1 MRRASIVIALA
12 VVGLAGCGPEPKGES
27 VASYEQRRAEAARKN
42 PTPTPAGKKGE
53 VAKAPDAATFGGS
66 GEGFTYKAE
75 GRRDPFRSFVLDQAR
90 ERRGERGPLEQFD
103 LSQLSLVAVVWNTDK
118 PRALVLDPSG
128 RAYIVSEGTMIGKN
142 DGAVQ
147 RISDNTM
154 IVREAYVD
162 YVGERT
168 EKEIEMHVRQ
178 SQGG

>member
-1 MRRASIVIALA
+1 MILIALGLI
-12 VVGLAGCGPEPKGES
+12 GLAGCGPEPKGES
-27 VASYEQRRAEAARKN
+27 VSNYEQQRAEAARRN
-42 PTPTPAGKKGE
+42 PTLKPLGKKGE
-53 VAKAPDAATFGGS
+53 VAKADGAAAFGGA
-66 GEGFTYKAE
+66 GTGFSYSAS

-90 ERRGERGPLEQFD
+90 ERNGERGPLEQFD
-103 LSQLSLVAVVWNTDK
+103 LSQLSLVAVVWNTER

-128 RAYIVSEGTMIGKN
+128 RAYIVSEGTLIGKN

-147 RISDNTM
+147 RIGDNTM

-168 EKEIEMHVRQ
+168 EKEIELHVRQ

>member
-1 MRRASIVIALA
+1 VTVVIALGLI
-12 VVGLAGCGPEPKGES
+12 GLAGCGPEPKGES
-27 VASYEQRRAEAARKN
+27 VANYEQQRAEAARRN
-42 PTPTPAGKKGE
+42 PVPLPAGKKGE
-53 VAKAPDAATFGGS
+53 VAKADGPDAATFGG
-66 GEGFTYKAE
+66 GAGFTYSPN

-103 LSQLSLVAVVWNTDK
+103 LSQLSLVAVVWNTER

-128 RAYIVSEGTMIGKN
+128 RAYIVSEGTLIGKN

-147 RISDNTM
+147 HIGDNTM

-168 EKEIEMHVRQ
+168 EKEIELHVRQ